1 MNEFSNSA
9 SEKRAKKGLILVNTG
24 NGKGKTTAAMGL
36 ALRAAGNNM
45 RVLILQFIKGSWKSG
60 EVKIM
65 EKLKPLIEIEQLGTG
80 FIKFVDGKPSISEE
94 DRMNAEKSFKYASD
108 KIKCGEYDMVILD
121 EINNMIDYGL
131 LGIDDVISLLKNRP
145 EELNVVLTGRN
156 VHPEIIKIA
165 DTVTEM
171 KEIKHAYNK
180 GIKARKGIEY

>member
-1 MNEFSNSA
+1 
-9 SEKRAKKGLILVNTG
+9 
-24 NGKGKTTAAMGL
+24 
-36 ALRAAGNNM
+36 
-45 RVLILQFIKGSWKSG
+45 
-60 EVKIM
+60 
-65 EKLKPLIEIEQLGTG
+65 
-80 FIKFVDGKPSISEE
+80 
-94 DRMNAEKSFKYASD
+94 
-108 KIKCGEYDMVILD
+108 MVILD